1 MKIISRQNSALL
13 LLAGLLVAGCD
24 GKGTKPNTAGG
35 STDSVQLA
43 PSTPAPPPVPA
54 DTVATVKYDS
64 VAVVTHTATVVT
76 DMGEMEFELYG
87 KDAPKTV
94 ANFVGLAKKGF
105 YEGIGI
111 HRVEKGFV
119 LQMGDPQTHDSTL
132 YEQWGTGGES
142 IYGGTFD
149 DELDTNLP
157 SARLGYREGT
167 LAMANRGPNTNTS
180 QFFIILRDQPKQ
192 KLPYNYTIFG
202 FVRKGMDVAH
212 GIEAAAPKD
221 RPLPPV
227 RIKKITIKEIAA

>member
-1 MKIISRQNSALL
+1 MKIISRKNSALL
-13 LLAGLLVAGCD
+13 LLAGLALSGCD
-24 GKGTKPNTAGG
+24 GKGTKPQSDSA
-35 STDSVQLA
+35 TDSVQLA
-43 PSTPAPPPVPA
+43 PSATPATPPPA
-54 DTVATVKYDS
+54 DTVAAVKYDS
-64 VAVVTHTATVVT
+64 VAVVTQTATVVT

-94 ANFVGLAKKGF
+94 ENFVGLAKKGF

-111 HRVEKGFV
+111 HRVVRGFV

-142 IYGGTFD
+142 IFGGTFD

-157 SARLGYREGT
+157 SARRGYLEGT
-167 LAMANRGPNTNTS
+167 LAMANRGPNTNSS
-180 QFFIILRDQPKQ
+180 QFFIILADQPKQ

-202 FVRKGMDVAH
+202 HVRKGMDVAH
-212 GIEAAAPKD
+212 RIEAAAPKD

-227 RIKKITIKEIAA
+227 RIKKITVQEIAA